1 MLVLTEAGVEIFM
14 KRFEGDTSKSFWDN
28 YNLVIWNKNSSGY
41 TSPSGMFNNNAWGV
55 AHKVSINN
63 DGVWKLN
70 KKYVKYFK

>member
-14 KRFEGDTSKSFWDN
+14 KRFEGGASKSFWDN
-28 YNLVIWNKNSSGY
+28 YDIVIWNKNSSGY
-41 TSPSGMFNNNAWGV
+41 TSPGGMFRNNAWGM
-55 AHKVSINN
+55 AQRVSINN